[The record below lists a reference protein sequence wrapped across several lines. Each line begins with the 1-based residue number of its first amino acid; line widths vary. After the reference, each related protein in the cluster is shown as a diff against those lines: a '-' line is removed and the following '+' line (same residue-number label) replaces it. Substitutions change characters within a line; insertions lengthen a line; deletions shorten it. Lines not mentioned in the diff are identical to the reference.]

1 MLCYTLL
8 ICINNGLLYC
18 AYLNKLNCFEVI
30 LVFVNKPLVSVVSL
44 GTVYF
49 YIVQEV
55 TLTQCECI
63 RSCCFSIRRIRHNLI
78 LCVVVTEKYLVPNS
92 AATLVSV
99 AEERSLSPASY
110 SQAPVIVQA
119 AYTNYT

>member
-1 MLCYTLL
+1 M
-8 ICINNGLLYC
+8 
-18 AYLNKLNCFEVI
+18 
-30 LVFVNKPLVSVVSL
+30 
-44 GTVYF
+44 
-49 YIVQEV
+49 
-55 TLTQCECI
+55 
-63 RSCCFSIRRIRHNLI
+63 RRIRCNLI

>member
-1 MLCYTLL
+1 V
-8 ICINNGLLYC
+8 
-18 AYLNKLNCFEVI
+18 YLNELNHSEVI
-30 LVFVNKPLVSVVSL
+30 LVCVNETLVSVVSL
-44 GTVYF
+44 GTIYF
-49 YIVQEV
+49 YIVQEI

-63 RSCCFSIRRIRHNLI
+63 CSCHFSIRRIRHNLI
-78 LCVVVTEKYLVPNS
+78 LCIVVTEKYLVPNS

>member
-1 MLCYTLL
+1 M
-8 ICINNGLLYC
+8 
-18 AYLNKLNCFEVI
+18 YLNE
-30 LVFVNKPLVSVVSL
+30 PLVSVVSL
-44 GTVYF
+44 GTMYF
-49 YIVQEV
+49 YIVQEI

-63 RSCCFSIRRIRHNLI
+63 HSHHFSIRRIRHNLI
-78 LCVVVTEKYLVPNS
+78 QCVVVTEKYLVPNS